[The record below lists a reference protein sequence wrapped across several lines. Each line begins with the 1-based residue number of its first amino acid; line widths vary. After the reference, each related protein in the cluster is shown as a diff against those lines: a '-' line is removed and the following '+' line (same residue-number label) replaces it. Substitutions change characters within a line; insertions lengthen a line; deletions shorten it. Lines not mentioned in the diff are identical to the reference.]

1 MSMDISDFYQTFFDE
16 ADELLADMEQHL
28 LVLQPE
34 APDAEQLN
42 AIFRAAHSIKG
53 GAGTFGFSVLQETTH
68 LMENLLDEARRGEM
82 QLNTDIINLFLE
94 TKDIMQEQLDAYKQS
109 QEPDAASFD
118 YICQALRQLA
128 LEAKGETPSAV
139 TRLSVVAKSEPQD
152 EQSRNQLPR
161 RIILSRLKAGEVDLL
176 EEELGHLTTLTD
188 VVKGVDSLSAIL
200 PGDIAEDDITAVL
213 CFVIEADQITFETVE
228 VSPKISTP
236 PVLKLAAE
244 QAPTG
249 RVEREKTTRSSEST
263 SIRVAVEKVDQLI
276 NLVGELVITQSMLAQ
291 RSSELDP
298 VNHGDLIT
306 SMGQLQRNA
315 RDLQESVMSIRM
327 MPMEYVFSRYPRLV
341 RDLAGKLGKQVELTL
356 VGSSTE
362 LDKSLIERIIDPLT
376 HLVRNSL
383 DHGIELP
390 EKRLAAGKN
399 SVGNLILSA
408 EHQGGNI
415 CIEVTDDGAGLNR
428 ERILAKAA
436 SQGLTVSENMSDDEV
451 AMLIFAPGFSTAEQ
465 VTDVS
470 GRGVGMDVVKRNIQE
485 MGGHVEIQSKQGT
498 GTTIR
503 ILLPLTLA
511 ILDGMSVRVADEV
524 FILPLNAVMESLQP
538 REAINF
544 MVITKGAGRIAEVG
558 ARFVLDGMPGKQMAI
573 DADLNAGLIGEDE
586 AKKRRSEVTQEADF
600 YGSMDGASKFV
611 RGDAIAGIL
620 IMVINVVGGLLV
632 GVLQHGMSMG
642 HAAESYTLL
651 TIGDGLVAQIPALVI
666 STAAG
671 VIVTRVSTDQDVGE
685 QMVNQLFSNPSV
697 MLLSAAVLG
706 LLGLVP
712 GMPNLV
718 FLLFTAGL
726 LGLAWWIRG
735 REQKAPAEP
744 KPVKMAENNAVV
756 EATWNDVQLEDS
768 LGMEVGYRLS
778 PMVDFQQDGEL
789 LGRIRSIR
797 KKFAQ
802 EMGFLPPVVHIR
814 DNMDLQPARYRILMK
829 GVEIGSGDAY
839 PGRWLAIN
847 PGTAAGTLPG
857 EATVDP
863 AFGLNAIWI
872 ESALK
877 EQAQIQGYT
886 VVEAS
891 TVVATHLNHLISQH
905 AAELFGRQE
914 AQQLLDRVAQEM
926 PKLTED
932 LVPGVVTLTTLH
944 KVLQNLLDE
953 KVPIRDMRTI
963 LETLAEHAPIQSDPH
978 ELTAVVRVALG
989 RAITQQWFPGKDEV
1003 HVIGLDT
1010 PLERLLLQALQGG
1023 GGLEP
1028 GLADRLLAQTQEAL
1042 SRQEM
1047 VGAPPVLLVNHAL
1060 RPLLSR
1066 FLRRSLPQ
1074 LVVLSNLELSDNRHI
1089 RMTATI
1095 GGK

>member
-94 TKDIMQEQLDAYKQS
+94 TKDVMQEQLDAYKQS
-109 QEPDAASFD
+109 QEPDADSFD

-128 LEAKGETPSAV
+128 LEAKGEMPSAV
-139 TRLSVVAKSEPQD
+139 ARLSVVTKSEPQD
-152 EQSRNQLPR
+152 EQSRCQSPR

-188 VVKGVDSLSAIL
+188 VVKGADSLSAIL

-228 VSPKISTP
+228 VSPKTSPP

-436 SQGLTVSENMSDDEV
+436 SQGLTVSESMSDDEV

-538 REAINF
+538 READLHPLAGGERVLEVRGEYLPIVELWKVFNVAGAKTEATQGIV
-544 MVITKGAGRIAEVG
+544 VILQSGGRRYALLV
-558 ARFVLDGMPGKQMAI
+558 DQ
-573 DADLNAGLIGEDE
+573 LIGQHQVVVKNLESNYR
-586 AKKRRSEVTQEADF
+586 KVP
-600 YGSMDGASKFV
+600 
-611 RGDAIAGIL
+611 GI
-620 IMVINVVGGLLV
+620 
-632 GVLQHGMSMG
+632 S
-642 HAAESYTLL
+642 AA
-651 TIGDGLVAQIPALVI
+651 TILGDGSVALIVDVSALQAI
-666 STAAG
+666 NREQRMANTAA
-671 VIVTRVSTDQDVGE
+671 
-685 QMVNQLFSNPSV
+685 
-697 MLLSAAVLG
+697 
-706 LLGLVP
+706 
-712 GMPNLV
+712 
-718 FLLFTAGL
+718 
-726 LGLAWWIRG
+726 
-735 REQKAPAEP
+735 
-744 KPVKMAENNAVV
+744 
-756 EATWNDVQLEDS
+756 
-768 LGMEVGYRLS
+768 
-778 PMVDFQQDGEL
+778 
-789 LGRIRSIR
+789 
-797 KKFAQ
+797 
-802 EMGFLPPVVHIR
+802 
-814 DNMDLQPARYRILMK
+814 
-829 GVEIGSGDAY
+829 
-839 PGRWLAIN
+839 
-847 PGTAAGTLPG
+847 
-857 EATVDP
+857 
-863 AFGLNAIWI
+863 
-872 ESALK
+872 
-877 EQAQIQGYT
+877 
-886 VVEAS
+886 
-891 TVVATHLNHLISQH
+891 
-905 AAELFGRQE
+905 
-914 AQQLLDRVAQEM
+914 
-926 PKLTED
+926 
-932 LVPGVVTLTTLH
+932 
-944 KVLQNLLDE
+944 
-953 KVPIRDMRTI
+953 
-963 LETLAEHAPIQSDPH
+963 
-978 ELTAVVRVALG
+978 
-989 RAITQQWFPGKDEV
+989 
-1003 HVIGLDT
+1003 
-1010 PLERLLLQALQGG
+1010 
-1023 GGLEP
+1023 
-1028 GLADRLLAQTQEAL
+1028 
-1042 SRQEM
+1042 
-1047 VGAPPVLLVNHAL
+1047 
-1060 RPLLSR
+1060 
-1066 FLRRSLPQ
+1066 
-1074 LVVLSNLELSDNRHI
+1074 
-1089 RMTATI
+1089 
-1095 GGK
+1095 

>member
-152 EQSRNQLPR
+152 EQSRSQSPR

-188 VVKGVDSLSAIL
+188 VVKGADSLSAIL

-228 VSPKISTP
+228 VSPKISTL

-249 RVEREKTTRSSEST
+249 RVEREKTTRSNEST

-362 LDKSLIERIIDPLT
+362 LDKSLIE
-376 HLVRNSL
+376 RNSL

-524 FILPLNAVMESLQP
+524 FILPLNAVMASLQP
-538 REAINF
+538 REGDLHPLAGGERVLEVRGEYLPIVELWKVFNVAGAKTEATQGIVVILQSGGRRYALLVDQLIGQHQVVVKNLESNYRKVPGISAATILGDGSVALIVDVSALQAIN
-544 MVITKGAGRIAEVG
+544 REQ
-558 ARFVLDGMPGKQMAI
+558 RMA
-573 DADLNAGLIGEDE
+573 N
-586 AKKRRSEVTQEADF
+586 
-600 YGSMDGASKFV
+600 
-611 RGDAIAGIL
+611 
-620 IMVINVVGGLLV
+620 
-632 GVLQHGMSMG
+632 
-642 HAAESYTLL
+642 
-651 TIGDGLVAQIPALVI
+651 
-666 STAAG
+666 TAA
-671 VIVTRVSTDQDVGE
+671 
-685 QMVNQLFSNPSV
+685 
-697 MLLSAAVLG
+697 
-706 LLGLVP
+706 
-712 GMPNLV
+712 
-718 FLLFTAGL
+718 
-726 LGLAWWIRG
+726 
-735 REQKAPAEP
+735 
-744 KPVKMAENNAVV
+744 
-756 EATWNDVQLEDS
+756 
-768 LGMEVGYRLS
+768 
-778 PMVDFQQDGEL
+778 
-789 LGRIRSIR
+789 
-797 KKFAQ
+797 
-802 EMGFLPPVVHIR
+802 
-814 DNMDLQPARYRILMK
+814 
-829 GVEIGSGDAY
+829 
-839 PGRWLAIN
+839 
-847 PGTAAGTLPG
+847 
-857 EATVDP
+857 
-863 AFGLNAIWI
+863 
-872 ESALK
+872 
-877 EQAQIQGYT
+877 
-886 VVEAS
+886 
-891 TVVATHLNHLISQH
+891 
-905 AAELFGRQE
+905 
-914 AQQLLDRVAQEM
+914 
-926 PKLTED
+926 
-932 LVPGVVTLTTLH
+932 
-944 KVLQNLLDE
+944 
-953 KVPIRDMRTI
+953 
-963 LETLAEHAPIQSDPH
+963 
-978 ELTAVVRVALG
+978 
-989 RAITQQWFPGKDEV
+989 
-1003 HVIGLDT
+1003 
-1010 PLERLLLQALQGG
+1010 
-1023 GGLEP
+1023 
-1028 GLADRLLAQTQEAL
+1028 
-1042 SRQEM
+1042 
-1047 VGAPPVLLVNHAL
+1047 
-1060 RPLLSR
+1060 
-1066 FLRRSLPQ
+1066 
-1074 LVVLSNLELSDNRHI
+1074 
-1089 RMTATI
+1089 
-1095 GGK
+1095 

>member
-128 LEAKGETPSAV
+128 LEAKGETPFAV

-152 EQSRNQLPR
+152 EQSRSQSPR

-188 VVKGVDSLSAIL
+188 VVKGADSLSAIL

-538 REAINF
+538 READLHPLAGGERVLEVRGEYLPIVELWKVFNVAGAKTEATQGIV
-544 MVITKGAGRIAEVG
+544 VILQSGGRRYALLV
-558 ARFVLDGMPGKQMAI
+558 DQ
-573 DADLNAGLIGEDE
+573 LIGQHQVVVKNLESNYR
-586 AKKRRSEVTQEADF
+586 KVP
-600 YGSMDGASKFV
+600 
-611 RGDAIAGIL
+611 GI
-620 IMVINVVGGLLV
+620 
-632 GVLQHGMSMG
+632 S
-642 HAAESYTLL
+642 AA
-651 TIGDGLVAQIPALVI
+651 TILGDGSVALIVDVSALQAI
-666 STAAG
+666 NREQRMANTAA
-671 VIVTRVSTDQDVGE
+671 
-685 QMVNQLFSNPSV
+685 
-697 MLLSAAVLG
+697 
-706 LLGLVP
+706 
-712 GMPNLV
+712 
-718 FLLFTAGL
+718 
-726 LGLAWWIRG
+726 
-735 REQKAPAEP
+735 
-744 KPVKMAENNAVV
+744 
-756 EATWNDVQLEDS
+756 
-768 LGMEVGYRLS
+768 
-778 PMVDFQQDGEL
+778 
-789 LGRIRSIR
+789 
-797 KKFAQ
+797 
-802 EMGFLPPVVHIR
+802 
-814 DNMDLQPARYRILMK
+814 
-829 GVEIGSGDAY
+829 
-839 PGRWLAIN
+839 
-847 PGTAAGTLPG
+847 
-857 EATVDP
+857 
-863 AFGLNAIWI
+863 
-872 ESALK
+872 
-877 EQAQIQGYT
+877 
-886 VVEAS
+886 
-891 TVVATHLNHLISQH
+891 
-905 AAELFGRQE
+905 
-914 AQQLLDRVAQEM
+914 
-926 PKLTED
+926 
-932 LVPGVVTLTTLH
+932 
-944 KVLQNLLDE
+944 
-953 KVPIRDMRTI
+953 
-963 LETLAEHAPIQSDPH
+963 
-978 ELTAVVRVALG
+978 
-989 RAITQQWFPGKDEV
+989 
-1003 HVIGLDT
+1003 
-1010 PLERLLLQALQGG
+1010 
-1023 GGLEP
+1023 
-1028 GLADRLLAQTQEAL
+1028 
-1042 SRQEM
+1042 
-1047 VGAPPVLLVNHAL
+1047 
-1060 RPLLSR
+1060 
-1066 FLRRSLPQ
+1066 
-1074 LVVLSNLELSDNRHI
+1074 
-1089 RMTATI
+1089 
-1095 GGK
+1095 